1 MCRLLCYAW
10 SLMKKLRSIWQSLVG
25 ETDRKVRVGRLTGLL
40 FVAAGFLI
48 IGKAWDG
55 SANLNS
61 VPGQVPY
68 LLSGGF
74 MGLGLVITGSML
86 LFLSS
91 LRAEREVMVTRF
103 DEMTRL
109 LSRNLG
115 RMTISSNGSAS
126 SGLMVTVAS
135 SGDAYHQAE
144 CKVLDGK
151 EGLSTVPV
159 EVAVM
164 EGLKAC
170 RACNPP
176 KIEELKVDPAT
187 AGSGT
192 QAQ

>member
-1 MCRLLCYAW
+1 MR
-10 SLMKKLRSIWQSLVG
+10 KLRSIWQSLTG

-40 FVAAGFLI
+40 FVAAGFVI

-74 MGLGLVITGSML
+74 MGLGLIVTGSVL

-115 RMTISSNGSAS
+115 RMTISSNGSSS
-126 SGLMVTVAS
+126 SGQMVTLAPA
-135 SGDAYHQAE
+135 GEAYHQAD

-159 EVAVM
+159 EVAMM
-164 EGLKAC
+164 EDLKPC
-170 RACNPP
+170 RACDPP
-176 KIEELKVDPAT
+176 VVEEMKVDAAT

>member
-1 MCRLLCYAW
+1 
-10 SLMKKLRSIWQSLVG
+10 MKKLRSIWQSLTG
-25 ETDRKVRVGRLTGLL
+25 ETDRKVRVGRLVGLL
-40 FVAAGFLI
+40 FVAAGFII

-74 MGLGLVITGSML
+74 MGLGLIITGSML

-126 SGLMVTVAS
+126 SGQMVTVAP
-135 SGDAYHQAE
+135 SGDAYHRSE
-144 CKVLDGK
+144 CKILDGK
-151 EGLSTVPV
+151 EGLTSVPV

-164 EGLKAC
+164 EGLKPC
-170 RACNPP
+170 RACNPAV
-176 KIEELKVDPAT
+176 IEEMKVDAST